1 MIFFGLLDLFYDYP
15 LDFGSIIHP
24 QFFFLYMGYFDS
36 VNDKLKRLENAC
48 PKVAKKLPEN
58 SFAKA
63 LKILDSLTYV
73 YNKLESTHF
82 ADTSYY
88 Y

>member
-1 MIFFGLLDLFYDYP
+1 MP
-15 LDFGSIIHP
+15 LSPKTKFSN
-24 QFFFLYMGYFDS
+24 DS
-36 VNDKLKRLENAC
+36 FNANDKLKRLENAC

-58 SFAKA
+58 AFAKA

-82 ADTSYY
+82 AGTSYY